1 MKRCP
6 QCYEPY
12 GGDEK
17 FCEADGHELLADPTF
32 SPQIETVAAPPAA
45 AKAVWWPA
53 AALGILVGVVI
64 GAGIFAAG
72 SLMSTSEPHGTPTTS
87 RVTET
92 REVNP
97 PPRTVVASN
106 AAPTPEAAESPSP
119 ESTEEAAQAEP
130 TATSAATPA
139 AVHKTA
145 SVSLN
150 QDPISTGEKRAKS
163 ESDSSV
169 QTVIEMND
177 GSTLDVD
184 AAWED
189 KQGIWYRR
197 GGLVSFVDSS
207 RVKAIAARR
216 PTKATE
222 VPNR

>member
-6 QCYEPY
+6 QCYEAY
-12 GGDEK
+12 EDEER

-32 SPQIETVAAPPAA
+32 TPPVQTITTPAPAAP
-45 AKAVWWPA
+45 AVWWPA

-72 SLMSTSEPHGTPTTS
+72 SLMSTSEPDDSHATS
-87 RVTET
+87 R
-92 REVNP
+92 
-97 PPRTVVASN
+97 A
-106 AAPTPEAAESPSP
+106 AAPRETLPARPAVTSNPAPAVEAEESPSP
-119 ESTEEAAQAEP
+119 EAEEQAEAEP
-130 TATSAATPA
+130 SPAPA
-139 AVHKTA
+139 AAENKTA
-145 SVSLN
+145 SVQLN
-150 QDPISTGEKRAKS
+150 QGPISTGEKKTKS
-163 ESDSSV
+163 TESESSV

-216 PTKATE
+216 AAKATE

>member
-6 QCYEPY
+6 QCYEAY
-12 GGDEK
+12 EDEEK
-17 FCEADGHELLADPTF
+17 FCEADGQELLADPAL
-32 SPQIETVAAPPAA
+32 SPPVGTIAAAPTV

-72 SLMSTSEPHGTPTTS
+72 SLMSASESHEAPTAS
-87 RVTET
+87 RATQT
-92 REVNP
+92 REINT

-106 AAPTPEAAESPSP
+106 SAPTPEAGEKPSP
-119 ESTEEAAQAEP
+119 ESDEQAQAEP
-130 TATSAATPA
+130 STTPA
-139 AVHKTA
+139 AVQKAA

-150 QDPISTGEKRAKS
+150 QDPISTGEKKTQSAS
-163 ESDSSV
+163 ESSV
-169 QTVIEMND
+169 RTVIEMND

>member
-6 QCYEPY
+6 QCYEAY

-17 FCEADGHELLADPTF
+17 FCEADGQELLADPTF
-32 SPQIETVAAPPAA
+32 SPPIETVAAAPAA

-53 AALGILVGVVI
+53 AAMGILVGVVI
-64 GAGIFAAG
+64 GAGVFAAG
-72 SLMSTSEPHGTPTTS
+72 SLMSTPEPHETPTTS

-92 REVNP
+92 REVIT

-106 AAPTPEAAESPSP
+106 AAPTLETEESPSP
-119 ESTEEAAQAEP
+119 ESEEQAQAEP
-130 TATSAATPA
+130 TATPA
-139 AVHKTA
+139 AVPRTA

-150 QDPISTGEKRAKS
+150 QDPISTGEKRTKS
-163 ESDSSV
+163 ETDSSV

-216 PTKATE
+216 QTKATE